1 MIDVQ
6 LHRSTTE
13 FGDIADHLYGRD
25 PVLFTVELTALK
37 SASPSPDNIL
47 LSVWDGGQLLGAL
60 VRTPPCATMASGSPP
75 VAAPFVAKI
84 LAPAG
89 YELASISGL
98 TANAVAF
105 ADAWRVA
112 TAAKTTVEVEEQLYR
127 LGTLHS
133 PAEVIG
139 KPRAARRDDID
150 LLTDWFDQ
158 FHVEAFGFASAPD
171 RWRAFLDHLLQS
183 GGVIFLWT
191 LDGTPVSMA
200 PLHPAVASMSRIGPV
215 FTPTT
220 RRGQGYGSAV
230 TAAAAHHALSQG
242 GPAQHVVLFA
252 DLANPVSNTIYQR
265 LGFEPVACAV
275 RSLSTRAT
283 PRRRN
288 ACSLPG

>member
-1 MIDVQ
+1 MIDVR
-6 LHRSTTE
+6 LHRSITE
-13 FGDIADHLYGRD
+13 FGGIAAHLYGRD

-37 SASPSPDNIL
+37 SASPCPDNIL
-47 LSVWDGGQLLGAL
+47 LSVWDRDRLLGAL
-60 VRTPPCATMASGSPP
+60 VRTPPYPALASALPP

-84 LAPAG
+84 LAQAG

-112 TAAKTTVEVEEQLYR
+112 TAATTTVEIEEQLYR

-139 KPRAARRDDID
+139 KPRAANRDDID
-150 LLTDWFDQ
+150 LLTDWFDR
-158 FHVEAFGFASAPD
+158 FHVEAFGFDSAPG

-183 GGVIFLWT
+183 GSLIFLWI

-200 PLHPAVASMSRIGPV
+200 HLHPAVASMSRIGPV

-220 RRGQGYGSAV
+220 RRGQDTVPPSPQPRH
-230 TAAAAHHALSQG
+230 TMRSRKG
-242 GPAQHVVLFA
+242 GRPSTSYFSPTLPTRSRTPSIS
-252 DLANPVSNTIYQR
+252 DSDSNP
-265 LGFEPVACAV
+265 
-275 RSLSTRAT
+275 
-283 PRRRN
+283 
-288 ACSLPG
+288 

>member
-1 MIDVQ
+1 MIDVR
-6 LHRSTTE
+6 LHRSIAE

-25 PVLFTVELTALK
+25 PVLFTMELTALK

-47 LSVWDGGQLLGAL
+47 LSVWDGDRLLGAL
-60 VRTPPCATMASGSPP
+60 VRTPPHAAMASGLPP

-84 LAPAG
+84 LAQAG

-98 TANAVAF
+98 TASAVAF
-105 ADAWRVA
+105 ADAWRAA

-139 KPRAARRDDID
+139 KPRAARRDAID

-183 GGVIFLWT
+183 GSLIFLWT

-200 PLHPAVASMSRIGPV
+200 RLHPAVASMSRIGPV

-242 GPAQHVVLFA
+242 GPAQRVVLFA

-275 RSLSTRAT
+275 QIAVHPS
-283 PRRRN
+283 
-288 ACSLPG
+288 

>member
-1 MIDVQ
+1 
-6 LHRSTTE
+6 
-13 FGDIADHLYGRD
+13 
-25 PVLFTVELTALK
+25 
-37 SASPSPDNIL
+37 
-47 LSVWDGGQLLGAL
+47 
-60 VRTPPCATMASGSPP
+60 
-75 VAAPFVAKI
+75 
-84 LAPAG
+84 
-89 YELASISGL
+89 
-98 TANAVAF
+98 
-105 ADAWRVA
+105 
-112 TAAKTTVEVEEQLYR
+112 
-127 LGTLHS
+127 
-133 PAEVIG
+133 
-139 KPRAARRDDID
+139 
-150 LLTDWFDQ
+150 
-158 FHVEAFGFASAPD
+158 
-171 RWRAFLDHLLQS
+171 
-183 GGVIFLWT
+183 
-191 LDGTPVSMA
+191 VSMA